1 MPADLRPVSLCR
13 MGWVQGSSLS
23 VQPGAVGLL
32 FLVLLPCWMT
42 PDLPTLRS
50 GSPLCSVVNQAP
62 T

>member
-1 MPADLRPVSLCR
+1 
-13 MGWVQGSSLS
+13 MGWVQGSILS